1 MPGADLLL
9 AVDQGSTSTK
19 VLVVDRGGNVRHVAT
34 SALRTSYPRPG
45 WVEQDAGEIVDSVRR
60 AVANAMAGIAP
71 SRVIGVCISSQRESL
86 VLWERETGKPLGPL
100 VSWQDQRT
108 TQMCKDLEAK
118 GVGEDV
124 WRVTGLPLD
133 PMFSGS
139 RATWLLNTFDP
150 GRKAARSGRLR
161 LGTVDSWLLTQ
172 VTGTYQTEPGNA
184 SRTQLMNLRD
194 RTWDAE
200 MLELFDVP
208 ANALPAIVPSSGSF
222 GTIEGLDP
230 LLDGTPVLAVLADS
244 HAALFAHGAWSPGQ
258 VKATYGTGS
267 SVMGVCG
274 VDVAVPAGLCLTVAW
289 EGDGPTYALEG
300 NIRASGSTVAWL
312 ARTVGLTP
320 ATLAEAARK
329 TTTNGGVY
337 LVPAFNGLGA
347 PWWDPDAEGLLTGLT
362 LGTELGHLARAA
374 LESITHQVED
384 VLEDMSTAAT
394 PLSVVLADGGATE
407 NQDLMQMQADMSGRT
422 VQSSSVAHLSPL
434 GAAHLGGLAAGLWTR
449 EELSQWPRPGT
460 SYRPRLD
467 PATRRTFRAG
477 WASAMSRARWRPH
490 VAG

>member
-1 MPGADLLL
+1 MPEADLLL

-19 VLVVDRGGNVRHVAT
+19 ALVVDRHGDVQRVAT

-45 WVEQDAGEIVDSVRR
+45 WVEQNADEIVDSVRD
-60 AVANAMAGIAP
+60 AVASVTEDIEP
-71 SRVIGVCISSQRESL
+71 SRVIGVCISSQRESM
-86 VLWERETGKPLGPL
+86 VLWERQTGKPLGPL

-108 TQMCKDLEAK
+108 TQMCKDLEAR
-118 GVGEDV
+118 GVGDQV
-124 WRVTGLPLD
+124 WQVTGLPLD

-139 RATWLLNTFDP
+139 RATWLLDTYDP
-150 GRKAARSGRLR
+150 NREGARSGRLS

-172 VTGTYQTEPGNA
+172 LTGEHQTEPGNA
-184 SRTQLMNLRD
+184 SRTQLMNLRS
-194 RTWDAE
+194 RTWDDE
-200 MLELFDVP
+200 LLELFAVP
-208 ANALPAIVPSSGSF
+208 PNVLPAIAPSSRSF
-222 GTIEGLDP
+222 GTIRGLDP

-267 SVMGVCG
+267 SVMGVC
-274 VDVAVPAGLCLTVAW
+274 DLNAAVPAGLCLTVAW

-320 ATLAEAARK
+320 AALAEAARG
-329 TTTNGGVY
+329 TTTSGGVY

-347 PWWDPDAEGLLTGLT
+347 PWWDPDAEAVVTGLT
-362 LGTELGHLARAA
+362 LGSELAHLARAA
-374 LESITHQVED
+374 LESIAHQVED
-384 VLEDMSTAAT
+384 VLDAMSTAAG
-394 PLSVVLADGGATE
+394 PLTDVLADGGAAE
-407 NQDLMQMQADMSGRT
+407 NQDLMQLQADISDRT
-422 VQSSSVAHLSPL
+422 VRSSSVTHLSPV

-449 EELSQWPRPGT
+449 EELSRWPRQRT

-467 PATRRTFRAG
+467 PTNRRNVRAG
-477 WASAMSRARWRPH
+477 WASAMARARLRPE
-490 VAG
+490 APS